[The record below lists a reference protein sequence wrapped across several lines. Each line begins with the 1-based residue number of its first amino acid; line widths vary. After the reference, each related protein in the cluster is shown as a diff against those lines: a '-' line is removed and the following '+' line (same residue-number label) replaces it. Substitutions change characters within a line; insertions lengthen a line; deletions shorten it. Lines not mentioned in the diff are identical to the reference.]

1 MQEPRYFVVLHYEDA
16 SCKTSGVF
24 MNPKTME
31 EMSIENDEI
40 VLVKGHEQEET
51 ALKVHAS
58 DDISPSS
65 VGMNWLMQNNLDVQV
80 GDSVSIRGKGNM
92 YWWQF
97 RKEPNKYIVPT
108 AGKCNWRKIW
118 FFDRGYY
125 I

>member
-1 MQEPRYFVVLHYEDA
+1 MKEMRHFVVLHFEDA
-16 SCKTSGVF
+16 TCKTSGVF
-24 MNPKTME
+24 MNRKAMD

-40 VLVKGHEQEET
+40 VLVKGQDQEET

-58 DDISPSS
+58 DEIPKTSI
-65 VGMNWLMQNNLDVQV
+65 GMNWLMQNNLDVQV
-80 GDSVSIRGKGNM
+80 GDSVSVRTRGNM
-92 YWWQF
+92 YWWQI

-108 AGKCNWRKIW
+108 AGKCSWRKIW

>member
-1 MQEPRYFVVLHYEDA
+1 MKDTRHFIVLHYEDA
-16 SCKTSGVF
+16 SCKTSGIF
-24 MNPKTME
+24 LNSKTMV

-40 VLVKGHEQEET
+40 VLVKGRNREES
-51 ALKVHAS
+51 ALKVHGS
-58 DDISPSS
+58 DKIPEAS
-65 VGMNWLMQNNLDVQV
+65 VGMNWLMQNNLDVEV
-80 GDSVSIRGKGNM
+80 GESLSVRTKGNM
-92 YWWQF
+92 YWWQI